1 MPSIAI
7 LYIAIG
13 PYEAFWKPFR
23 ASCERYFLPG
33 CSKTYFVFTDSKRIR
48 SGDHL
53 VVTTVGD
60 EGWPANT
67 LHRFHFFLRQ
77 SMALAAHDYCFFFN
91 ANALFVKP
99 VLEEEVL
106 PGFEEDY
113 LVGLS
118 WSLGSGRNPDAFP
131 YDRNPAST
139 AYIPLGQG
147 RIYYQGG
154 LIGGS
159 CQAFLAMT
167 NELAFT
173 IDQDARQGITALH
186 NDESHLNHYLLDK
199 KPRCLST
206 RYGRPQEWDTP
217 SDPSMLFVQKERVLS
232 PFYLFKLKRKPW
244 QYLLKSWYGRVK
256 CTFRRNIDDNLK
268 NE

>member
-1 MPSIAI
+1 MVPLGDDAHGYTINVS
-7 LYIAIG
+7 
-13 PYEAFWKPFR
+13 
-23 ASCERYFLPG
+23 SLPQEQH
-33 CSKTYFVFTDSKRIR
+33 C
-48 SGDHL
+48 
-53 VVTTVGD
+53 
-60 EGWPANT
+60 
-67 LHRFHFFLRQ
+67 
-77 SMALAAHDYCFFFN
+77 HDYCFFLN
-91 ANALFVKP
+91 ANALFVRP

-118 WSLGSGRNPDAFP
+118 WSLGTGRNPDAFP

-173 IDQDARQGITALH
+173 IDQDAGNITASQRRTFEPL
-186 NDESHLNHYLLDK
+186 LLDA
-199 KPRCLST
+199 RCLL
-206 RYGRPQEWDTP
+206 RRKAPEWDT
-217 SDPSMLFVQKERVLS
+217 V
-232 PFYLFKLKRKPW
+232 
-244 QYLLKSWYGRVK
+244 
-256 CTFRRNIDDNLK
+256 
-268 NE
+268 